1 MSDFALGRPSAA
13 TARVQPG
20 WAMASLSWAFR
31 LVALML
37 ARHHER
43 RLLASLDART
53 LRDLG
58 LSREEA
64 GQEAQKWFWQA

>member
-1 MSDFALGRPSAA
+1 MSDFALGHHAAA
-13 TARVQPG
+13 TARHQPG
-20 WAMASLSWAFR
+20 WAMASLGWAFR
-31 LVALML
+31 LVLLML
-37 ARHHER
+37 DRSRER
-43 RLLASLDART
+43 RLLASPDART

>member
-1 MSDFALGRPSAA
+1 MSDFALGRHSAA
-13 TARVQPG
+13 TTRVQFG
-20 WAMASLSWAFR
+20 WAMAPLSWAFR
-31 LVALML
+31 LVLLML

>member
-1 MSDFALGRPSAA
+1 
-13 TARVQPG
+13 
-20 WAMASLSWAFR
+20 MAPLRWAFR
-31 LVALML
+31 LVLLML
-37 ARHHER
+37 TRHHER

>member
-1 MSDFALGRPSAA
+1 MSDFALDRHSAA
-13 TARVQPG
+13 MTRHQPG
-20 WAMASLSWAFR
+20 WAKAFLGWAFR
-31 LVALML
+31 LVLLML
-37 ARHHER
+37 ARSRER

-64 GQEAQKWFWQA
+64 GQEARKWFWQG